1 MGVNSKIILSLRS
14 HCYLV
19 TESCL
24 TFCNPL
30 DCNLPGSS
38 DHGISLMYLNTWESI
53 SSKINTIELY
63 ICHWASDVLILTQGV
78 VTGSEGFLQTTAS
91 LAATYPQQ
99 EAAR

>member
-1 MGVNSKIILSLRS
+1 MGVNSKIILTLRS
-14 HCYLV
+14 HCYYLV
-19 TESCL
+19 TELCL
-24 TFCNPL
+24 TFCDLL
-30 DCNLPGSS
+30 DCNLPGSP
-38 DHGISLMYLNTWESI
+38 DHLNTWESI

-78 VTGSEGFLQTTAS
+78 VTGSEGFLQTAAS